1 MIKKLMKKSGIKTHI
16 KRKFARGPQN
26 VKMCATLLRDF
37 KPGSKVYKYGDCF
50 STRTYDVSGG
60 GMCISHPD
68 RLLAG
73 KYIMINTKNNL
84 KKVDC
89 INCAMVGIVHPDFIT
104 RPIIAKVVWASEN
117 RCGIQFVDVGD
128 GDKESWTGLQRHPS
142 ARNRQK
148 KSKKKSNKK
157 PAHVSGFFCVILY
170 LTCGRYCRTCL

>member
-128 GDKESWTGLQRHPS
+128 GDKRKLDRVAKTSFGEKQTE
-142 ARNRQK
+142 K
-148 KSKKKSNKK
+148 IKEEVK
-157 PAHVSGFFCVILY
+157 
-170 LTCGRYCRTCL
+170 